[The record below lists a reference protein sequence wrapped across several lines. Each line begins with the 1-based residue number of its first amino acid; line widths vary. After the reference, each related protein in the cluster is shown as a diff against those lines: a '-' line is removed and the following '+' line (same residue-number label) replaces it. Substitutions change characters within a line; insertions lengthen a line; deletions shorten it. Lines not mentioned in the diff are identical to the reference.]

1 MIEFSVD
8 ACDPE
13 TYAVV
18 RKGLEWDVL
27 VDNAKRMLSHA
38 QRAQEQLQDRRFRGR
53 AERRRYRCR
62 REILGRRHRDG
73 LL

>member
-18 RKGLEWDVL
+18 RKGLDWDGCWPT
-27 VDNAKRMLSHA
+27 S
-38 QRAQEQLQDRRFRGR
+38 RA
-53 AERRRYRCR
+53 
-62 REILGRRHRDG
+62 
-73 LL
+73 